1 MVRQDILEP
10 VQPGGVTNASPVV
23 WQRKKSGEFRL
34 CVNLKLHINGKV
46 MDEKYPIPDM
56 ETIFHNPDGASYF
69 GKIDLSDAYYR
80 TELDEQAKDICT
92 INTSRTV
99 QDVPN
104 TSGVEKLFL
113 ILHNC
118 IESTL
123 KGIKGVVIFQD
134 DVLVYGTTK
143 QQFDKRML
151 AVKSRL
157 REKNYTIMRNNLTQ
171 NQSIALDLWD
181 TPFQRSE

>member
-1 MVRQDILEP
+1 MRNIQYQTWRRSSTTQMGPHTLAKLTSQTPTIELNLTNRQKIYAQSTHL
-10 VQPGGVTNASPVV
+10 GLFKMC
-23 WQRKKSGEFRL
+23 R
-34 CVNLKLHINGKV
+34 
-46 MDEKYPIPDM
+46 IPQGSK
-56 ETIFHNPDGASYF
+56 NS
-69 GKIDLSDAYYR
+69 S
-80 TELDEQAKDICT
+80 
-92 INTSRTV
+92 S
-99 QDVPN
+99 
-104 TSGVEKLFL
+104 